1 MRAPSWRPSGPPAR
15 CRSPNTCCDMRPGW
29 SPPPI
34 PTGASSTPS
43 GAMCAGAPA
52 RAGCRRSCSPVKS
65 ARCWRVDTTSP
76 STIWQP
82 SPSRRSATGSSFSSR
97 RRPTGSRPTAS
108 SAKSS
113 STPPRNPPTTEM
125 AAALLEPA
133 LLRRLEGLA
142 LQVRRAVSGQMGG
155 ERRSRR
161 RGQSVEFAD
170 FRNYTPGD
178 DFRLIDWNAYAR
190 LDRFMLRLFTAEEE
204 LPLSLFV
211 DLSGSMD
218 WGKPNKA
225 ETARRLAGAIAYV
238 ALAAL
243 DRVRLTVF
251 ADGPTSGGAPYRGRR
266 AAAELFA
273 RLQSLPTGGVTN
285 YQKLVW
291 PIGRQRP
298 GMTVLITD
306 GLGEPSIDPALAAL
320 QRAQQEGAVLQ
331 LLAPPEIAPDW
342 SGDARLKDAETGL
355 EREFTA
361 TPLTQGNYLRA
372 LAQRT
377 DEIERVAHRRG
388 LRVAR
393 HSPAQPLDQ
402 MVQITLRRLGLLA

>member
-1 MRAPSWRPSGPPAR
+1 MVP
-15 CRSPNTCCDMRPGW
+15 
-29 SPPPI
+29 
-34 PTGASSTPS
+34 
-43 GAMCAGAPA
+43 
-52 RAGCRRSCSPVKS
+52 
-65 ARCWRVDTTSP
+65 
-76 STIWQP
+76 
-82 SPSRRSATGSSFSSR
+82 
-97 RRPTGSRPTAS
+97 
-108 SAKSS
+108 
-113 STPPRNPPTTEM
+113 
-125 AAALLEPA
+125 LLEPA
-133 LLRRLEGLA
+133 LLRRLEALA

-170 FRNYTPGD
+170 YRNYTPGD

-190 LDRFMLRLFTAEEE
+190 LDRFMLRLFVAEEE

-225 ETARRLAGAIAYV
+225 DTARKLAGAIAYV

-251 ADGPTSGGAPYRGRR
+251 AEGETSGGAPSRGRR
-266 AAAELFA
+266 AAATLFS
-273 RLQSLPTGGVTN
+273 RLQSFPAGGVTN
-285 YQKLVW
+285 YEKLVW

-306 GLGEPSIDPALAAL
+306 GLGESPLDPALRAL
-320 QRAQQEGAVLQ
+320 QRARQEGAVLQ
-331 LLAPPEIAPDW
+331 LLAPQELTLDW
-342 SGDARLKDAETGL
+342 SGDARLKDAETGV

-361 TPLTQGNYLRA
+361 TPLTQGTYLKL

-377 DEIERVAHRRG
+377 DDIERAAHRRG
-388 LRVAR
+388 LRFAR
-393 HSPAQPLDQ
+393 LSTSEPIDE
-402 MVQITLRRLGLLA
+402 MVQITLRRIGLLE

>member
-1 MRAPSWRPSGPPAR
+1 MVP
-15 CRSPNTCCDMRPGW
+15 
-29 SPPPI
+29 
-34 PTGASSTPS
+34 
-43 GAMCAGAPA
+43 
-52 RAGCRRSCSPVKS
+52 
-65 ARCWRVDTTSP
+65 
-76 STIWQP
+76 
-82 SPSRRSATGSSFSSR
+82 
-97 RRPTGSRPTAS
+97 
-108 SAKSS
+108 
-113 STPPRNPPTTEM
+113 
-125 AAALLEPA
+125 LLEPA
-133 LLRRLEGLA
+133 LLRRLEALA

-170 FRNYTPGD
+170 YRNYTPGD

-190 LDRFMLRLFTAEEE
+190 LDRFMLRLFVAEEE

-225 ETARRLAGAIAYV
+225 DTARQLAGAIAYV

-251 ADGPTSGGAPYRGRR
+251 AEGETSGGAPSRGRR
-266 AAAELFA
+266 AATTLFS
-273 RLQSLPTGGVTN
+273 RLQSFPAGGVTN
-285 YQKLVW
+285 YEKLVW

-306 GLGEPSIDPALAAL
+306 GLGESPLDPALRAL
-320 QRAQQEGAVLQ
+320 QRAHQEGAVLQ
-331 LLAPPEIAPDW
+331 LLAPQEVTPDW

-361 TPLTQGNYLRA
+361 TPLTQGGYLK
-372 LAQRT
+372 LLTQRT
-377 DEIERVAHRRG
+377 DEIERAAHRRG
-388 LRVAR
+388 LRF
-393 HSPAQPLDQ
+393 AQLSTSEPIDE
-402 MVQITLRRLGLLA
+402 MVQITLRRIGLLS

>member
-1 MRAPSWRPSGPPAR
+1 MVP
-15 CRSPNTCCDMRPGW
+15 
-29 SPPPI
+29 
-34 PTGASSTPS
+34 
-43 GAMCAGAPA
+43 
-52 RAGCRRSCSPVKS
+52 
-65 ARCWRVDTTSP
+65 
-76 STIWQP
+76 
-82 SPSRRSATGSSFSSR
+82 
-97 RRPTGSRPTAS
+97 
-108 SAKSS
+108 
-113 STPPRNPPTTEM
+113 
-125 AAALLEPA
+125 LLEPA
-133 LLRRLEGLA
+133 LLRRLEALA

-170 FRNYTPGD
+170 YRNYTPGD

-190 LDRFMLRLFTAEEE
+190 LDRFMLRLFVAEEE

-225 ETARRLAGAIAYV
+225 DTARQLAGAIAYV

-251 ADGPTSGGAPYRGRR
+251 AEGETSGGAPSRGRR
-266 AAAELFA
+266 AAATLFS
-273 RLQSLPTGGVTN
+273 RLQSFPAGGVTN
-285 YQKLVW
+285 YEKLVW

-306 GLGEPSIDPALAAL
+306 GLGESPLDPALTAL

-331 LLAPPEIAPDW
+331 LLAPQELTPDW
-342 SGDARLKDAETGL
+342 SGDARLRDAETGV

-361 TPLTQGNYLRA
+361 TPVTQAGYVKS

-377 DEIERVAHRRG
+377 DEIERAAHRRG
-388 LRVAR
+388 LRFAR
-393 HSPAQPLDQ
+393 LSTSEPIDQ
-402 MVQITLRRLGLLA
+402 MVQVTLRRIGLLA

>member
-1 MRAPSWRPSGPPAR
+1 VAVAP
-15 CRSPNTCCDMRPGW
+15 
-29 SPPPI
+29 
-34 PTGASSTPS
+34 
-43 GAMCAGAPA
+43 
-52 RAGCRRSCSPVKS
+52 
-65 ARCWRVDTTSP
+65 
-76 STIWQP
+76 
-82 SPSRRSATGSSFSSR
+82 
-97 RRPTGSRPTAS
+97 
-108 SAKSS
+108 
-113 STPPRNPPTTEM
+113 
-125 AAALLEPA
+125 LLEPS
-133 LLRRLEGLA
+133 LLRRLEALA

-190 LDRFMLRLFTAEEE
+190 LDRFMLRLFVAEEE
-204 LPLSLFV
+204 LPLSVFV
-211 DLSGSMD
+211 DLSASMD

-251 ADGPTSGGAPYRGRR
+251 AEGPTSGGAPYRGRR

-273 RLQSLPTGGVTN
+273 RLQSFPAGGATN
-285 YQKLVW
+285 YEKLVW

-298 GMTVLITD
+298 GMSVLITD
-306 GLGEPSIDPALAAL
+306 GLGEPGVDAALAAL

-331 LLAPPEIAPDW
+331 LLAPQELTPDW
-342 SGDARLKDAETGL
+342 SGDARLRDAETGV

-361 TPLTQGNYLRA
+361 TPMTQGAYLRA

-377 DEIERVAHRRG
+377 EDIERAAHRRG
-388 LRVAR
+388 LRFAR
-393 HSPAQPLDQ
+393 LSTADPIDE
-402 MVQITLRRLGLLA
+402 MVQLTLRRIGLLG